1 MSAMPTTIGRYQII
15 RPLGA
20 GGMADVYLANDPV
33 LNRQVAIKVP
43 RLQAQALARFD
54 VEARAVARL
63 EHPAIV
69 SLYEYGHSEGRPFL
83 VMRHM
88 RGGSLADRLRRGPL
102 PPAQVLPILAR
113 IAAALD
119 FAHGQGVIHRDV
131 KPANIL
137 FDEAGAAYLSDF
149 GIARIETQAGP
160 RLTVVGAVPG
170 SPAYLS
176 PEQARGE
183 RDPDGRSDI
192 FSLGVVA
199 YEMLTGVVPFP
210 LGPAQ
215 MIAGGVPSIAQ
226 RRPDLPPAVQPV
238 IARALA
244 TDPAARYG
252 RAADL
257 VADLGRALGGAARP
271 AGKGGIPIWLI
282 AGGVVAAL
290 AVLWLLMRPGGDTSA
305 TPTRRAT
312 AVAGSAAPASTTSGD
327 VTFAPTAT
335 VAASPT
341 DTVAVETADPAGSP
355 TPFSSTFV
363 VGRTGLQTPILGTS
377 FGHGPQKLVF
387 VGGITGGYAPGTIDI
402 AMQAVDYFEDN
413 PQAIP
418 ETMTVYIIPAASPDT
433 PVAPGEYRG
442 RLNANGVDIN
452 RNWDCQWA
460 ADSAW
465 GGEMRVGN
473 GGSGPFSEVESR
485 ALRDFILNE
494 NPAAVVIWYARAN
507 DGMVSPGG
515 CGVSVLVSD
524 EAAGIYGRAAGYAV
538 SNFGDLPGAVV
549 NGDATNW
556 LDANRIPAVSVLLP
570 NFEDADWGN
579 NLKGILALIE
589 AYSGRPTPAAPA
601 VAAVPLP
608 AGITPETAARASTC
622 PQSPGERWGTA
633 LWSRFEDRL
642 FCALNQVH
650 GGNAAYQ
657 YFEKGTAIWRE
668 DNDRIYFLYDD
679 GTYASYR
686 DDEGPPGYYDSPL
699 LKGGFGYMWNTY
711 PAIRDRLGQPLAAEA
726 NAPDFAVQDFEG
738 GVLLYYYER
747 GGHNHALFND
757 NGTWASFQ

>member
-1 MSAMPTTIGRYQII
+1 MSEQSTCPHCGFTNPASALFCGNCA
-15 RPLGA
+15 RPLEQQA
-20 GGMADVYLANDPV
+20 AQEPEYIPWAVYCSYCESPNPS
-33 LNRQVAIKVP
+33 
-43 RLQAQALARFD
+43 
-54 VEARAVARL
+54 EATFC
-63 EHPAIV
+63 
-69 SLYEYGHSEGRPFL
+69 GNCGRPLMAAPSPAPMPLQLPATAHELCPSCGRANPSGAVFCGDCGL
-83 VMRHM
+83 
-88 RGGSLADRLRRGPL
+88 DLRR
-102 PPAQVLPILAR
+102 AS
-113 IAAALD
+113 AA
-119 FAHGQGVIHRDV
+119 
-131 KPANIL
+131 
-137 FDEAGAAYLSDF
+137 
-149 GIARIETQAGP
+149 
-160 RLTVVGAVPG
+160 
-170 SPAYLS
+170 
-176 PEQARGE
+176 
-183 RDPDGRSDI
+183 
-192 FSLGVVA
+192 
-199 YEMLTGVVPFP
+199 M
-210 LGPAQ
+210 
-215 MIAGGVPSIAQ
+215 
-226 RRPDLPPAVQPV
+226 
-238 IARALA
+238 
-244 TDPAARYG
+244 
-252 RAADL
+252 
-257 VADLGRALGGAARP
+257 
-271 AGKGGIPIWLI
+271 GKGNRRGCLLWLLLLLGL
-282 AGGVVAAL
+282 GGVVSVIAL
-290 AVLWLLMRPGGDTSA
+290 VGLPRMGIDLPGPLAGWVSTSTPTATPEPEATETPVPSVTPSPAPSSTATVSRMTADVPTLTPFPTPTPSPSAIA
-305 TPTRRAT
+305 TPT
-312 AVAGSAAPASTTSGD
+312 
-327 VTFAPTAT
+327 PTAT
-335 VAASPT
+335 ATPDAGPERIELGTTVRGTPLEAVRFGNGPVTLIFIGGMSAGFAPS
-341 DTVAVETADPAGSP
+341 TVALAEAAVNHFRRNPDLIPDN
-355 TPFSSTFV
+355 
-363 VGRTGLQTPILGTS
+363 
-377 FGHGPQKLVF
+377 
-387 VGGITGGYAPGTIDI
+387 ITLFI
-402 AMQAVDYFEDN
+402 VLS
-413 PQAIP
+413 
-418 ETMTVYIIPAASPDT
+418 ASPDSPT
-433 PVAPGEYRG
+433 APGEYRG
-442 RLNANGVDIN
+442 RLNANGVDVN

-570 NFEDADWGN
+570 NFEDADWEN
-579 NLKGILALIE
+579 NLNGILALIE

-642 FCALNQVH
+642 SCALNQVH